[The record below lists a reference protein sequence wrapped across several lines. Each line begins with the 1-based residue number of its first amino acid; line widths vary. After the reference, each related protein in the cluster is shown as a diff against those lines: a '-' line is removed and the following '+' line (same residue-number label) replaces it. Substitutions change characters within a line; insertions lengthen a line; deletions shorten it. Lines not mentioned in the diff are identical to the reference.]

1 MENSL
6 TNIDYN
12 GIYFY
17 VYYIIIA
24 MIFVAELLLP
34 KRVLQHSYAVRWLN
48 NIGLSVVSGYL
59 LRFLLPIVGIDLAL
73 RLEAQGIGLFNLFS
87 APILFKLVCGVLI
100 LDLMEYGVHRLYH
113 KYLIL
118 WRCHLV
124 HHADLD
130 VDFTTHVRHHP
141 LEVLISLGVNLIV
154 IFMLGIPAVAVFIYS
169 IVAHAVSL
177 FSHGNIALSAGLDR
191 LLRCFI
197 ITPDMHRVH
206 HSIDKPETNSNYG
219 IVFPWWDH
227 IFNSYVAQPKK
238 GHLDMLLGLDRFRTR
253 RDLFIDR
260 LLILPFSKQAK
271 QRAKPVGDVK

>member
-6 TNIDYN
+6 TNIDYH

-17 VYYIIIA
+17 AYYIAIA
-24 MIFVAELLLP
+24 VIFVVELLVP
-34 KRVLQHSYAVRWLN
+34 KRVLQYSYAVRWLN
-48 NIGLSVVSGYL
+48 NIGLSMVSVYL
-59 LRFLLPIVGIDLAL
+59 LRFLLPIMGIDLAL
-73 RLEAQGIGLFNLFS
+73 RLEAQGVGLLNLFS
-87 APILFKLVCGVLI
+87 APFLLKLICAVLI
-100 LDLMEYGVHRLYH
+100 LDFMEYGLHRLYH

-141 LEVLISLGVNLIV
+141 LEVLISLGVNLMV
-154 IFMLGIPAVAVFIYS
+154 IFMLGIPALAVFVYS

-177 FSHGNIALSAGLDR
+177 FSHGNIALPAGLDR

-197 ITPDMHRVH
+197 ITPDMHHVH

-227 IFNSYVAQPKK
+227 LFNSYVAQPKK
-238 GHLDMLLGLDRFRTR
+238 GHLDMQLGLDRFRTR

-260 LLILPFSKQAK
+260 LLILPFTKQAT
-271 QRAKPVGDVK
+271 QRAKSVADVK